1 LTLAFLLVSNHCKAR
16 KIRADLPTEVVD
28 CFVDKWRTTLSN
40 RAGSGFAV
48 SAQILRSNDGN
59 AAYEPEVSSKKPAIN
74 FSKGVLTWTTFV
86 RFWLKQLHPS
96 PLLHTDH
103 HHD

>member
-1 LTLAFLLVSNHCKAR
+1 MTLAFLLVSNHCKAR

-59 AAYEPEVSSKKPAIN
+59 AAHESEVSSKKPAIN
-74 FSKGVLTWTTFV
+74 FFKRGLDVDDLCEILVEAIASIPSFAY
-86 RFWLKQLHPS
+86 RPS
-96 PLLHTDH
+96 P
-103 HHD
+103 